1 MDDRFGLETAE
12 ELAGVHVPDV
22 ARRQLV
28 RYVELLR
35 NWQNAKNLVSKDTL
49 NDVWTRHV
57 ADGLQLL
64 PLIGALSS
72 ERDRQDL
79 RGVDLG
85 SGAGLPGMILA
96 LGQGATKVGEEGP
109 YRKHQPSGPLH
120 MTLVEANGRK
130 ASFLRT
136 VSRETDVPA
145 TVLNHRIEALHRDA
159 LIPADFVTARALA
172 PLSKLIELAK
182 PWLDAN
188 ATAFFHKGG
197 EYARELEEWTDVD
210 AFDVVE
216 HVSVVDPNSRI
227 LQITKRMRRDQG

>member
-12 ELAGVHVPDV
+12 ELTGVHVPDV
-22 ARRQLV
+22 ARRQLI

-79 RGVDLG
+79 HGVDLG
-85 SGAGLPGMILA
+85 SGAGLPGMIVA
-96 LGQGATKVGEEGP
+96 LGQGATKVSEEGP

-120 MTLVEANGRK
+120 MTLVEANGDRK
-130 ASFLRT
+130 
-136 VSRETDVPA
+136 
-145 TVLNHRIEALHRDA
+145 
-159 LIPADFVTARALA
+159 
-172 PLSKLIELAK
+172 
-182 PWLDAN
+182 
-188 ATAFFHKGG
+188 
-197 EYARELEEWTDVD
+197 
-210 AFDVVE
+210 
-216 HVSVVDPNSRI
+216 SVV
-227 LQITKRMRRDQG
+227 